1 MHEFLAVR
9 VSDAMTP
16 DPIVIEPATTL
27 AEVEAIFA
35 VYNFN
40 GLPVVGP
47 RNRLLGVLTK
57 LDVLKAFRFTPGSL
71 IPPYEETMSRT
82 VEPFM
87 TREPVTVTPSTPLTR
102 VLEEMVRTRY
112 KSLPVVQAGRL
123 VGIVAREDVLAALRR
138 VAGSASVPAGAG
150 RASRSLGR

>member
-1 MHEFLAVR
+1 MHEFLAAR

-27 AEVEAIFA
+27 AEVEGIFA

-47 RNRLLGVLTK
+47 GKRLLGVLTQ
-57 LDVLKAFRFTPGSL
+57 LDVLKAFRFTRESL
-71 IPPYEETMSRT
+71 IPPYREIMDRT
-82 VEPFM
+82 AESFM
-87 TREPVTVTPSTPLTR
+87 TRDPATVSPSTPLTR

-112 KSLPVVQAGRL
+112 KSLPVVEGGRL

-138 VAGSASVPAGAG
+138 LTGAEAPVRSAPK
-150 RASRSLGR
+150 ASRSGR